1 VAANQ
6 RNPEAAADLTLQK
19 QNILTAV
26 ATLPDSQKEILFM
39 AYFRGYSQ
47 SEMAEELDIPLGTV
61 KTRVRSAMQKLR
73 SLLIEDVEK

>member
-1 VAANQ
+1 
-6 RNPEAAADLTLQK
+6 
-19 QNILTAV
+19 V